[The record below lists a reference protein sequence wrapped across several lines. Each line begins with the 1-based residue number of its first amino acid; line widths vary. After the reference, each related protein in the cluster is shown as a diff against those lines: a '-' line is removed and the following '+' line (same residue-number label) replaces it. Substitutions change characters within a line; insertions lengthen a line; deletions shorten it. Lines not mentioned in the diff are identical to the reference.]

1 MGWQSHICCTGLT
14 MSKRR
19 DPNTMDLFHDYQPP
33 EVAARFEPN
42 VAKGGTQDV
51 KIARVISEAMSR
63 SGKSRGQIAAE
74 MSDYLSQNVTENMLD
89 CYASPARRDHKI
101 TLERFIALIDVTGCH
116 ELLGFVCEFSGFV
129 AVPSRY
135 AEVIQLWQTE
145 ERLAELE
152 RRRSALRGRVGGLL
166 K

>member
-1 MGWQSHICCTGLT
+1 

-19 DPNTMDLFHDYQPP
+19 DPDTMDMFRDYRPP
-33 EVAARFEPN
+33 EVVARFDPD
-42 VAKGGTQDV
+42 VAKGGTLDV
-51 KIARVISEAMSR
+51 KIARVLSEAMSR
-63 SGKSRGQIAAE
+63 CGKSRAVIAAE

-116 ELLGFVCEFSGFV
+116 ELLTFLAEFSGFV
-129 AVPSRY
+129 AVPARY

-145 ERLAELE
+145 ERLADLE
-152 RRRSALRGRVGGLL
+152 RQRAALRGRVGGLL